1 MELLNIA
8 MADAFM
14 KIFGYK
20 RIKPTDEELEIKYK
34 KREREVENIERWLE
48 DVKEETNEHNVI

>member
-1 MELLNIA
+1 MEPLNIA

-34 KREREVENIERWLE
+34 KREREVENIERWLN
-48 DVKEETNEHNVI
+48 DAQKETNEHDVI